1 MIFNNG
7 NVSVDQHFV
16 RVGSKSYAVDKIGS
30 IDVRNRVVRGSA
42 AYVVWWAIAGLAA
55 IPAVMNQNGVWF
67 VIALLAGIG
76 GLPSYRKRNSHT
88 YFSVV
93 LLTNAG
99 EAQAFESTSSE
110 EIMDIR
116 DAIETAMT
124 RR

>member
-7 NVSVDQHFV
+7 MVSVDEHFV

-30 IDVRNRVVRGSA
+30 IDVRNRFIKGSSGYIIAWVVA
-42 AYVVWWAIAGLAA
+42 AVTAVLAIVHRSEGYAVFALIVAIAGL
-55 IPAVMNQNGVWF
+55 
-67 VIALLAGIG
+67 
-76 GLPSYRKRNSHT
+76 PSFRKRHSQT
-88 YFSVV
+88 FFSLV

-99 EAQAFESTSSE
+99 ETQAFESTDSE

-116 DAIETAMT
+116 DAIERAMI